1 MRLSVGETFTALGR
15 YKRPKSSKIST
26 EKLNIFVLMAINPKS
41 YLQPLKMAL
50 EIPKSTQLTRLPGL
64 LSGEFMKKGLH
75 LLPLLLL
82 GCSGD
87 LPEAALKAKR
97 EAELSAKSDS
107 GLSLEAQRQK
117 KFSELQT
124 LRAENDTMC
133 LRVQKQRVEC
143 PLSVPL
149 VPGDSEKVLGCVSG
163 VADGAT
169 VASEFK
175 LDVQPPSGTKIYL
188 SIKGGTWRTQEVGAG
203 TGQKLIW
210 GPKSP
215 DSCNPNLRVNPANIQ
230 AKLRSPKLL
239 ELSDLEVVV
248 VPDDKSQ
255 CYSTR
260 NRLNDFGAFEL
271 SVNGEVVFRRPDL
284 SFRSGSYSV
293 SLAALDK
300 YLNNPKC
307 IVPVSELEA
316 LFAEAKTNVAAP
328 KASPDALAKA
338 EDEHAR
344 ETARNQSLRLEL
356 TGQEKLGC
364 WAFAKIE
371 KLEVKI
377 DGAAVARA
385 SLGNGGQLKNEGNSK
400 GYNFYFGRGLTH
412 AISEENGVF
421 KPGGGFVTNAFS
433 DKEIQELNFLRIT
446 REGTSYDNEEYTYS
460 YGCGFLG
467 LGTCTG
473 RSYRR
478 YETNRRSISSIK
490 ILVNDQL
497 LYENNNVGFTFSRE
511 KREWPPNGKVEKIQ
525 DNPKFRDLMR
535 STSCPAG

>member
-1 MRLSVGETFTALGR
+1 
-15 YKRPKSSKIST
+15 
-26 EKLNIFVLMAINPKS
+26 
-41 YLQPLKMAL
+41 
-50 EIPKSTQLTRLPGL
+50 
-64 LSGEFMKKGLH
+64 MKKGLH

-87 LPEAALKAKR
+87 LPEAALKANR
-97 EAELSAKSDS
+97 EAAASAASDS
-107 GLSLEAQRQK
+107 KLSLEAQRRK
-117 KFSELQT
+117 KFDELHT

-149 VPGDSEKVLGCVSG
+149 VPKDSEKVLGCVSG
-163 VADGAT
+163 VAEGAT
-169 VASEFK
+169 VAAEFK
-175 LDVQPPSGTKIYL
+175 LDVQPPPGTRVYL
-188 SIKGGTWRTQEVGAG
+188 STKGGTWRTQEVGAG

-210 GPKSP
+210 GPKAP
-215 DSCNPNLRVNPANIQ
+215 DSCDKNKRTPPVNIAAMLRP
-230 AKLRSPKLL
+230 PKLL

-248 VPDDKSQ
+248 VSDDEAK
-255 CYSTR
+255 CYPA
-260 NRLNDFGAFEL
+260 NRLNQFGAFEL
-271 SVNGEVVFRRPDL
+271 SVNGEVVFKRSDL
-284 SFRSGSYSV
+284 KYTGSSYSV
-293 SLAALDK
+293 SLSSLDK
-300 YLNNPKC
+300 YLSNPKC
-307 IVPVSELEA
+307 IVPVSEIEA
-316 LFAEAKTNVAAP
+316 LFAEAKAIAAAP

-338 EDEHAR
+338 EEEHAR

-364 WAFAKIE
+364 WAFNKIE

-385 SLGNGGQLKNEGNSK
+385 SLGNGGQLKNEGNAK
-400 GYNFYFGRGLTH
+400 GYNFVFGRGLAH

-421 KPGGGFVTNAFS
+421 KPGGGFVTNAFT
-433 DKEIQELNFLRIT
+433 DKEIQDLNFLRIT

-460 YGCGFLG
+460 YGCGLFG
-467 LGTCTG
+467 WGTCTG

-490 ILVNDQL
+490 ILANDQL
-497 LYENNNVGFTFSRE
+497 VYENNNVSFTFSRD
-511 KREWPPNGKVEKIQ
+511 KREWPSNGKVEKIQ

-535 STSCPAG
+535 RTDCPAG

>member
-1 MRLSVGETFTALGR
+1 M
-15 YKRPKSSKIST
+15 KR
-26 EKLNIFVLMAINPKS
+26 
-41 YLQPLKMAL
+41 
-50 EIPKSTQLTRLPGL
+50 
-64 LSGEFMKKGLH
+64 GLH

-97 EAELSAKSDS
+97 EAQAVAAKDS
-107 GLSLEAQRQK
+107 EVSLTKQR
-117 KFSELQT
+117 S
-124 LRAENDTMC
+124 LRFDDLLKLKAENDAMC

-143 PLSVPL
+143 PLAIPL
-149 VPGDSEKVLGCVSG
+149 VSGDSEKVLGCVSG

-169 VASEFK
+169 VGTEFK
-175 LDVQPPSGTKIYL
+175 LDVQPPPGTKIYL
-188 SIKGGTWRTQEVGAG
+188 STKGGTWRTQEIGAG
-203 TGQKLIW
+203 TGQKLVW

-215 DSCNPNLRVNPANIQ
+215 DSCNPNLRVNPASIQ
-230 AKLRSPKLL
+230 ASLRAPKLL

-260 NRLNDFGAFEL
+260 NRLNEFGAFEL
-271 SVNGEVVFRRPDL
+271 SVNNEVVFRRPDL
-284 SFRSGSYSV
+284 SFGSGSYSV
-293 SLAALDK
+293 SLAALDR

-307 IVPVSELEA
+307 VVPTTELQA
-316 LFAEAKTNVAAP
+316 LFDEAKNSVAAP
-328 KASPDALAKA
+328 KASAAIPPTVD
-338 EDEHAR
+338 DEHAR
-344 ETARNQSLRLEL
+344 ETARNQSLRLAL

-385 SLGNGGQLKNEGNSK
+385 SLGNGDQLKSEGNAK
-400 GYNFYFGRGLTH
+400 AYNLYFGRGLTH

-421 KPGGGFVTNAFS
+421 KPGGGFITTDFAG
-433 DKEIQELNFLRIT
+433 KEIQELSFLRIT
-446 REGTSYDNEEYTYS
+446 RGGSSYDNEEFTTS
-460 YGCGFLG
+460 RSCGFLG
-467 LGTCTG
+467 LKTCTD
-473 RSYRR
+473 RSFRR
-478 YETNRRSISSIK
+478 YETNRRSVSSIK

-497 LYENNNVGFTFSRE
+497 LYENNNVNFTFSRD
-511 KREWPPNGKVEKIQ
+511 KREWPSGNKVEKIQ
-525 DNPKFRDLMR
+525 DNPKFRELMR